1 VCFANINDEERHLI
15 AKTLIQGFQVPSL
28 GTEGGS
34 GKAPKDKGNRFMV
47 TEPREAHAFVAAEP
61 QQCKVWSLSA
71 DRWGV
76 GLALGNECHHR
87 GTPLW
92 VHTLNEGLQPLPV
105 RRREVLLQH
114 V

>member
-61 QQCKVWSLSA
+61 QQFKVWSLSA

-76 GLALGNECHHR
+76 GLALGEECYQSC
-87 GTPLW
+87 TPLW
-92 VHTLNEGLQPLPV
+92 VQTTEEGQHALPV
-105 RRREVLLQH
+105 CRRKTQLQYI
-114 V
+114 